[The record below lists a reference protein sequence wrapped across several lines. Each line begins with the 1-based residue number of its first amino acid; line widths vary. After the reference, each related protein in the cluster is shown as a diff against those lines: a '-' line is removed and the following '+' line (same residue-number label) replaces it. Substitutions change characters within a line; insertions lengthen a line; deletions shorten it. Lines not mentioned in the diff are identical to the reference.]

1 MVSEL
6 FSIDQ
11 SISNFGEETGKP
23 IDELFVH
30 RDSKLEDNKVKEE
43 LLGDYVPIEIRVG
56 GSRYHRPRTSFP
68 EATTTLY

>member
-43 LLGDYVPIEIRVG
+43 LLGDYVPVSDERIIVEPSVKDPIQFERKFV
-56 GSRYHRPRTSFP
+56 RR
-68 EATTTLY
+68 